1 MPGGTRDPSS
11 QTMGS
16 NLHPLQGEAWSPNHW
31 TTREVPVQVLEG
43 LGYVRA
49 RWGAQGLGMESHE
62 VGEGN
67 PEGPHSPSRQSTGCF
82 RRFPWH
88 R

>member
-1 MPGGTRDPSS
+1 MARGILVPRPWD
-11 QTMGS
+11 QTCA
-16 NLHPLQGEAWSPNHW
+16 PCRGEAWSPNHW

-49 RWGAQGLGMESHE
+49 MWGAQSLVMESHNI
-62 VGEGN
+62 GEGN

-82 RRFPWH
+82 RRFPW
-88 R
+88 RR